1 MFSAHREAA
10 DQLLDAVPRHVRAV
24 PVVEK
29 TVGGVVPTVPREEE
43 EEGGGGL
50 GEEGGGRGQHIELLS
65 I

>member
-1 MFSAHREAA
+1 MLSAHREAS

-29 TVGGVVPTVPREEE
+29 TGGVVPAVPREEE

-65 I
+65 S